1 MQYFCY
7 DVMNQSTLVLDY
19 TLGDLKNM
27 AILSFGYK
35 LSFKGPL
42 DMSQ

>member
-1 MQYFCY
+1 
-7 DVMNQSTLVLDY
+7 MNQPDVVLDY
-19 TLGDLKNM
+19 ALWDLQNI

-42 DMSQ
+42 DRAQ

>member
-1 MQYFCY
+1 
-7 DVMNQSTLVLDY
+7 MNQSILLLDY
-19 TLGDLKNM
+19 TLGDLENM